1 MIAVGTRG
9 VVRRAE
15 HRERWDR
22 KPLGDR
28 ERVDH
33 ADDQRGRPAQHD
45 HRGKKETS
53 SEIERADQTNRSALG
68 GTGRDLDR
76 KRVRGQQNEEPRRW
90 NLQERRDASECAER
104 SDEEEVRVHTAVLGD
119 REGRIETGRDQ
130 RAEHP
135 HRRRRER
142 RDVGDERVVR
152 AEVQGNEQCP
162 DDEEGPSGFLDSRD
176 AVADEATA
184 EEAKRTD
191 DHESE
196 PHGVGD
202 LLSRDVHEDQGGNDD
217 EERPEIKEQ
226 ARRALWS
233 EEGLD
238 ERRRSR
244 SQWRSDSRRRC
255 LHRNGRRPGRRART
269 RDRHRGG
276 GSWSNRPGFEL
287 FGDDHPDAVGRGLVQ
302 RARADQVIET
312 VEQVRATQRQE
323 RRRHLKGAAAH
334 RTRRPGGAGLR
345 CSAEIAMNGRHDSSR
360 PFPSTTRVHII
371 LTGTSLCAQPTNRP
385 SLEPPPRRVLRHR
398 GISHPPSRDRSIVVR
413 SER

>member
-1 MIAVGTRG
+1 MDEAQNEG
-9 VVRRAE
+9 
-15 HRERWDR
+15 
-22 KPLGDR
+22 PLRD
-28 ERVDH
+28 
-33 ADDQRGRPAQHD
+33 RPAPGPVRHANGRLD
-45 HRGKKETS
+45 VVESRPHR
-53 SEIERADQTNRSALG
+53 I
-68 GTGRDLDR
+68 
-76 KRVRGQQNEEPRRW
+76 V
-90 NLQERRDASECAER
+90 DAAH
-104 SDEEEVRVHTAVLGD
+104 DEERPAGLLH
-119 REGRIETGRDQ
+119 
-130 RAEHP
+130 
-135 HRRRRER
+135 
-142 RDVGDERVVR
+142 
-152 AEVQGNEQCP
+152 
-162 DDEEGPSGFLDSRD
+162 SRD
-176 AVADEATA
+176 AVADEAAA
-184 EEAKRTD
+184 EEAKSTD

-334 RTRRPGGAGLR
+334 RT
-345 CSAEIAMNGRHDSSR
+345 
-360 PFPSTTRVHII
+360 
-371 LTGTSLCAQPTNRP
+371 
-385 SLEPPPRRVLRHR
+385 
-398 GISHPPSRDRSIVVR
+398 
-413 SER
+413 